1 MKKFIYIVI
10 LIVILLGLGFFVI
23 NAQKQEAKVVPAGTT
38 KGKSL
43 TNENTIA
50 NTNETATIDENET
63 SPNAPKEEKYIETEL
78 PDGIL
83 YSKDGKEVKADVII
97 DDKYFDTTINDIW
110 TNHDSYKGKIIQIDG
125 MYLENL
131 PYTFVGR
138 FAESSLCP
146 NCPPGYSYF
155 EYQLDGKLDRKFTD
169 SNEWIKVV
177 GTLEVGNDETSGYTD
192 YYYLKVL
199 TLEVMN
205 EKGQTTVSN

>member
-1 MKKFIYIVI
+1 MKKLIYIVL
-10 LIVILLGLGFFVI
+10 LIIIIAGGAFFVA
-23 NAQKQEAKVVPAGTT
+23 NAKKQEAKVVPAGTT

-43 TNENTIA
+43 TDDKSTTNSNE
-50 NTNETATIDENET
+50 ATIEDENDT
-63 SPNAPKEEKYIETEL
+63 SQSIQKEENYIETEL
-78 PDGIL
+78 SDGIL

-110 TNHDSYKGKIIQIDG
+110 TNPDSYKNKNIQIEG

-138 FAESSLCP
+138 YAESSLCP

-169 SNEWIKVV
+169 EKEWIKVI
-177 GTLEVGNDETSGYTD
+177 GTLEVGNDETTGYTD
-192 YYYLKVL
+192 FYYLKVL

-205 EKGQTTVSN
+205 EKGQT